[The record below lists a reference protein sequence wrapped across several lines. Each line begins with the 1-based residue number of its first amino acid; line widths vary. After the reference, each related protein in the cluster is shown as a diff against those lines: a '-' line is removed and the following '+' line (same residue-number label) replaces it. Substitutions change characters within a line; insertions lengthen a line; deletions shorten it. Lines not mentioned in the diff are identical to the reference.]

1 MTTDTTT
8 LDAVL
13 RRLNRLER
21 QNRALRYLFLLIF
34 LIIAGVVLMGQSQTN
49 ETMQAQRFILT
60 DADGNTRAMLSTNEQ
75 GGANLVLVD
84 ANGKQRVNLGMTLS
98 ETLLSM
104 LDSDAKVRT
113 MLGTDNAHGTFLSIN
128 NANGRRRAELAVD
141 NKKAAGLS
149 FFGPGEK
156 SSTSL
161 GEDASGS
168 ALVLSRPDLTEG
180 IVLSARQQ
188 DASVSLIEPSGV
200 MAALGNAQP
209 PGPGEINRY
218 AAASLV
224 LFDKKGQV
232 LWRVP

>member
-49 ETMQAQRFILT
+49 ETIQAQRFILT
-60 DADGNTRAMLSTNEQ
+60 DADGTTRAMLSTNEQ

-84 ANGKQRVNLGMTLS
+84 AKGKQRVNLGMTLS

-104 LDSDAKVRT
+104 LDADAKVRT

-128 NANGRRRAELAVD
+128 SANGRRRAELAD
-141 NKKAAGLS
+141 NKKGAGLS

-188 DASVSLIEPSGV
+188 DASVSLIDPSGL

-209 PGPGEINRY
+209 PGPGEMNRY